1 MNATTNF
8 TVKSLRA
15 NKVRTLVTIAGVA
28 LAAALLTAVL
38 TTYVSLNDY
47 LYRSE
52 AHLAGTW
59 MACVEADGSSALDEK
74 IADAQADPQ
83 VAGTAIMRDV
93 GFAKLTADQQNTQ
106 GTYLAIRSIEG
117 DVGDICGIAPSEGRL
132 PENDHEIML
141 FSTWNDY
148 GGVNLGDTVTFDV
161 GQRVAR
167 LAPGEEG
174 SMSAGTMTAS
184 WGVQGEAHESEITD
198 GTPLNSSM
206 GVLEAD
212 IDGGIFNE
220 DITNTEESTYTVVGF
235 YDRPGYALSTAAG
248 MVGVTAGGAAPDAFT
263 DVFFTLNDVANT
275 QQVEEAAEALFP
287 DEHVVLHTAMLR
299 YMGVSSDSSIWATFY
314 GLVVVLAAVIA
325 ELFHNKFGN
334 FVKSSLF
341 VPVIAS
347 AILVGTLWF
356 TLLSPRGVVNS
367 IIHAFG
373 LPSVNWLGGKLTS
386 MLSVCI
392 VSVWKNVGYFLV
404 IYFAGIMDI
413 PRSLYEAAEV
423 DGANAFQR
431 FFKITLPGLSS
442 VTFLV
447 VTLGTIWSFQVFDLV
462 YTMTGGGPG
471 TSTVTLVLTTYNAAF
486 KEYNM
491 GYASAVAM
499 LMFVFVLAVSGLQK
513 LLLKGGED

>member
-1 MNATTNF
+1 MINRRKEAAQGFLYILPSLVLILVFSVVPILMSLYFSFTKYNVLQPPQWTGLDNYIRLFRDPYVRASLKNTVVF
-8 TVKSLRA
+8 TV
-15 NKVRTLVTIAGVA
+15 I
-28 LAAALLTAVL
+28 
-38 TTYVSLNDY
+38 
-47 LYRSE
+47 
-52 AHLAGTW
+52 
-59 MACVEADGSSALDEK
+59 
-74 IADAQADPQ
+74 
-83 VAGTAIMRDV
+83 
-93 GFAKLTADQQNTQ
+93 
-106 GTYLAIRSIEG
+106 
-117 DVGDICGIAPSEGRL
+117 
-132 PENDHEIML
+132 
-141 FSTWNDY
+141 
-148 GGVNLGDTVTFDV
+148 TV
-161 GQRVAR
+161 
-167 LAPGEEG
+167 
-174 SMSAGTMTAS
+174 
-184 WGVQGEAHESEITD
+184 
-198 GTPLNSSM
+198 PLQ
-206 GVLEAD
+206 
-212 IDGGIFNE
+212 
-220 DITNTEESTYTVVGF
+220 
-235 YDRPGYALSTAAG
+235 
-248 MVGVTAGGAAPDAFT
+248 TAGS
-263 DVFFTLNDVANT
+263 L
-275 QQVEEAAEALFP
+275 
-287 DEHVVLHTAMLR
+287 
-299 YMGVSSDSSIWATFY
+299 
-314 GLVVVLAAVIA
+314 VLAAVIA

-462 YTMTGGGPG
+462 YTMTGRGPG

>member
-1 MNATTNF
+1 MNWEVWTMPRKTSCCNGTLLRSDVRHYWPAGFLYVLVWLMILPIPLLQTARDYLRF
-8 TVKSLRA
+8 QSEQTVQ
-15 NKVRTLVTIAGVA
+15 
-28 LAAALLTAVL
+28 LAAQLHNHVYAAMTG
-38 TTYVSLNDY
+38 SL
-47 LYRSE
+47 
-52 AHLAGTW
+52 
-59 MACVEADGSSALDEK
+59 
-74 IADAQADPQ
+74 
-83 VAGTAIMRDV
+83 
-93 GFAKLTADQQNTQ
+93 
-106 GTYLAIRSIEG
+106 
-117 DVGDICGIAPSEGRL
+117 
-132 PENDHEIML
+132 
-141 FSTWNDY
+141 
-148 GGVNLGDTVTFDV
+148 
-161 GQRVAR
+161 
-167 LAPGEEG
+167 
-174 SMSAGTMTAS
+174 
-184 WGVQGEAHESEITD
+184 
-198 GTPLNSSM
+198 
-206 GVLEAD
+206 
-212 IDGGIFNE
+212 
-220 DITNTEESTYTVVGF
+220 
-235 YDRPGYALSTAAG
+235 
-248 MVGVTAGGAAPDAFT
+248 
-263 DVFFTLNDVANT
+263 
-275 QQVEEAAEALFP
+275 
-287 DEHVVLHTAMLR
+287 
-299 YMGVSSDSSIWATFY
+299 
-314 GLVVVLAAVIA
+314 VLAAVIA

>member
-1 MNATTNF
+1 MINRRKEAAQGFLYILPSLVLILVFSVVPILMSLYFSFTKYNVLQPPQWTGLDNYIRLFRDPYVRASLKNTVVF
-8 TVKSLRA
+8 TV
-15 NKVRTLVTIAGVA
+15 I
-28 LAAALLTAVL
+28 
-38 TTYVSLNDY
+38 
-47 LYRSE
+47 
-52 AHLAGTW
+52 
-59 MACVEADGSSALDEK
+59 
-74 IADAQADPQ
+74 
-83 VAGTAIMRDV
+83 
-93 GFAKLTADQQNTQ
+93 
-106 GTYLAIRSIEG
+106 
-117 DVGDICGIAPSEGRL
+117 
-132 PENDHEIML
+132 
-141 FSTWNDY
+141 
-148 GGVNLGDTVTFDV
+148 TV
-161 GQRVAR
+161 
-167 LAPGEEG
+167 
-174 SMSAGTMTAS
+174 
-184 WGVQGEAHESEITD
+184 
-198 GTPLNSSM
+198 PLQ
-206 GVLEAD
+206 
-212 IDGGIFNE
+212 
-220 DITNTEESTYTVVGF
+220 
-235 YDRPGYALSTAAG
+235 
-248 MVGVTAGGAAPDAFT
+248 TAGS
-263 DVFFTLNDVANT
+263 L
-275 QQVEEAAEALFP
+275 
-287 DEHVVLHTAMLR
+287 
-299 YMGVSSDSSIWATFY
+299 
-314 GLVVVLAAVIA
+314 VLAAVIA

-447 VTLGTIWSFQVFDLV
+447 